1 MDGSSESAARPT
13 LWRTCRVLANRLR
26 LRMFRHLIEQPDQ
39 PVSEVA
45 KHMGV
50 SRPVASQYLRALN
63 ARGLLAA
70 RREGRWVLYR
80 PHPDSS
86 IREARPLLAALQR
99 TFPAQGD
106 PVDTIFRLVTAF
118 THPRR
123 QDIYRSLHDREL
135 TFGELRTQT
144 GISVD
149 ALRRHLAKLQDRGF
163 VRSRAD
169 VYEAIVPEG
178 ELARTLSR
186 LAVSASR

>member
-1 MDGSSESAARPT
+1 
-13 LWRTCRVLANRLR
+13 
-26 LRMFRHLIEQPDQ
+26 MFRHLIEQPDQ

-45 KHMGV
+45 RHLGV

-86 IREARPLLAALQR
+86 IKEASTLLAALQR
-99 TFPAQGD
+99 TFATQRD
-106 PVDTIFRLVTAF
+106 PLDAIFRLVTAF

-123 QDIYRSLHDREL
+123 QDIYRSLQDRRM
-135 TFGELRTQT
+135 TFGELQAQT
-144 GISVD
+144 GIPAD

-163 VRSRAD
+163 VNDCAG
-169 VYEAIVPEG
+169 VHEATVPEG